1 MSGVDATVI
10 VLGSGSTPGEQDGRA
25 SFEVVHATERGLGA
39 ALAEANGRICIV
51 LSGDLTV
58 GPAFVHA
65 HVQAHA
71 GDEDLVGV
79 GRVDPDAR
87 PSLRELGA
95 GAANVS
101 FVARPGIEDVE
112 SLVAFCA
119 SRRLRDVPD
128 AAATRPGGVTF
139 GRDAATAHLALRRRR
154 PELTAPLLGWFT
166 DTTRREVLLRRVFL
180 LLRIPSSVVA
190 PLGGRWSRFAAH
202 LEYWR
207 TVKRFVGRDEWR
219 RLARG
224 IPVLLYHAFGDDEN
238 RFVVGLRTF
247 ERQMRLLS
255 LLGWRAIDYEEY
267 ATTLA
272 AGALPPPRTAV
283 LTIDDGYRDNA
294 EIAPILERHGFGAT
308 IFLVSGTLGAEND
321 WSSNDPLRGR
331 AMLSVDEARALLAR
345 GVGVGFGAH
354 TVTHAALPECPDDA
368 VVEEVVESKRQLEL
382 VLERPMRTFAYP
394 YGGLDERSV
403 AAVRRA
409 GFESACTTE
418 PRLARPD
425 DDPFLVPRIEVMHGD
440 SLRRFLSYL
449 WFGHS

>member
-1 MSGVDATVI
+1 MEATVI
-10 VLGSGSTPGEQDGRA
+10 VLGGSAPGEQDGRS

-39 ALAEANGRICIV
+39 ALAAANGRICIV

-71 GDEDLVGV
+71 DGEDLVGV
-79 GRVDPDAR
+79 GRIGPDAR

-95 GAANVS
+95 GAANIS
-101 FVARPGIEDVE
+101 FIARPGIEDVE

-119 SRRLRDVPD
+119 SRGLRGVPD
-128 AAATRPGGVTF
+128 AEATRPGGLTF
-139 GRDAATAHLALRRRR
+139 GRDAAAAHLALRRRR

-190 PLGGRWSRFAAH
+190 PLGGRWSRFAAN
-202 LEYWR
+202 LDYWR

-219 RLARG
+219 GIARG
-224 IPVLLYHAFGDDEN
+224 VPVLLYHAFGDDEN
-238 RFVVGLRTF
+238 RFVVGRRTF

-267 ATTLA
+267 ATTLV

-294 EIAPILERHGFGAT
+294 DIVPILERHGFAAT
-308 IFLVSGTLGAEND
+308 IFLVSGTLGAQND

-331 AMLSVDEARALLAR
+331 AMLGVDDARALLAR
-345 GVGVGFGAH
+345 GIGFGAH
-354 TVTHAALPECPDDA
+354 TVTHAALPECRDDA
-368 VVEEVVESKRQLEL
+368 LVEEVVESKRQLEL
-382 VLERPMRTFAYP
+382 ALERPMRTFAYP

-403 AAVRRA
+403 DAVRRA
-409 GFESACTTE
+409 GFIGACTTE

-425 DDPFLVPRIEVMHGD
+425 DDRFLVPRIEVMHGD
-440 SLRRFLSYL
+440 SLLRFLSYL
-449 WFGHS
+449 WFG